1 MRISSFVSFLVDTG
15 ADRSMVGPA
24 DAMRMGVRYDLLE
37 NSSLITGIGG
47 VKTVYLE
54 HAILGFA
61 GSSHLHLYELPVGLT
76 EHDSDLEGV
85 PSLLGRDIL
94 DRWKIVYC
102 RPDNILS
109 FEVRTADSSVP
120 IRRLS

>member
-1 MRISSFVSFLVDTG
+1 MGISSFVSFLVDTG

-24 DAMRMGVRYDLLE
+24 DAMRMGVPYDLLE
-37 NSSLITGIGG
+37 SSSLITGIGG

-54 HAILGFA
+54 NAVLGFA
-61 GSSHLHLYELPVGLT
+61 GSAHLYLYVLPIGLT
-76 EHDSDLEGV
+76 EHDPDLEGV

-109 FEVRTADSSVP
+109 FEVKTADSSV
-120 IRRLS
+120 RTRD